1 VVDALVSKNIKLVH
15 FALNKYF
22 RMRPSFSDYE
32 DCFQEGCIGL
42 IKAVKHFDENKGI
55 KFSTYA
61 TYKIIGEIR
70 RFKRDYNLVKTSRI
84 PQEIYN
90 KLKKLDMLDATIDQ
104 ITDMFGCSVE
114 TAEKALLCNFYI
126 ISGDKL
132 LPTSD
137 NKDAVAFDLIPGKA
151 DDLSAI
157 DIGLFLDQVSVRERK
172 VLEMTMEGLVQT
184 EISNSLGIAQATVS
198 RILKRLG
205 NEYLTYCG

>member
-1 VVDALVSKNIKLVH
+1 MRDELVSENIKLVH
-15 FALNKYF
+15 FALNKCF
-22 RMRPSFSDYE
+22 KMRPSFRDYE
-32 DCFQEGCIGL
+32 DCFQEGCVGL
-42 IKAVKHFDENKGI
+42 IKAAECFDENKGI

-70 RFKRDYNLVKTSRI
+70 RYKRDYNLVKTSRI

-90 KLKKLDMLDATIDQ
+90 KLKRLDMLDATLNQ

-114 TAEKALLCNFYI
+114 TAEKALLCNFHV

-137 NKDAVAFDLIPGKA
+137 NKNAVAFDLIPGKA

-157 DIGLFLDQVSVRERK
+157 DVGLFLDQVSIRDRRVI
-172 VLEMTMEGLVQT
+172 EMAMNGRVQT
-184 EISNSLGIAQATVS
+184 EISNSIGIAQASVS

-205 NEYLTYCG
+205 IEYLTYCS